1 MNCYISHKIYFTKG
15 ELHVI
20 THKTRTTLHDLAYL
34 TCSIQETNKI
44 SVYSGKT
51 FFISETDVLTA
62 TSYDLPQ
69 ITKSQLKSKLAHT
82 LLRNID
88 TSDLLHNNV
97 LTLHRTEN
105 EKSLIAFQCISDTF
119 LFVDT
124 AKIPC
129 NTIDIKWIENTRLV
143 TLADKST
150 LIDQHILYKQNSLN
164 LNFNGMLLNK
174 LPLDQK
180 IFSNDLNNISQID
193 RLKLYLQRPCMPTLA
208 CLVYVSSYQ

>member
-1 MNCYISHKIYFTKG
+1 MNSNLHNLASNEGILKTAVNELIKQSNTILTNSKTEENSILSLNIKLYFDVHELEHLLTSVADQLYIILFIAFLTKHKFCNNVNCYISPKIYFTKG

-97 LTLHRTEN
+97 LTLHQTEN
-105 EKSLIAFQCISDTF
+105 
-119 LFVDT
+119 
-124 AKIPC
+124 
-129 NTIDIKWIENTRLV
+129 
-143 TLADKST
+143 DKS
-150 LIDQHILYKQNSLN
+150 IK
-164 LNFNGMLLNK
+164 
-174 LPLDQK
+174 
-180 IFSNDLNNISQID
+180 NN
-193 RLKLYLQRPCMPTLA
+193 PT
-208 CLVYVSSYQ
+208 CSR